1 MDPAITQAFRITSAK
16 NSPPFDLHYH
26 LVKYFKYA
34 FIYLINIFQNYS
46 VKQISLNVQLLM
58 MKLWLPSHHYESN
71 DI

>member
-46 VKQISLNVQLLM
+46 VKQICSECSAANDEIVITL
-58 MKLWLPSHHYESN
+58 ESN